1 MAVSRNKL
9 IPIAGVT
16 GMPVIGGILY
26 TNSSSKPA
34 QSAMSQVPLP
44 TTTGADQDTLRKRWP
59 RGTEQS

>member
-34 QSAMSQVPLP
+34 QSAMS
-44 TTTGADQDTLRKRWP
+44 TGASADNHGR
-59 RGTEQS
+59 